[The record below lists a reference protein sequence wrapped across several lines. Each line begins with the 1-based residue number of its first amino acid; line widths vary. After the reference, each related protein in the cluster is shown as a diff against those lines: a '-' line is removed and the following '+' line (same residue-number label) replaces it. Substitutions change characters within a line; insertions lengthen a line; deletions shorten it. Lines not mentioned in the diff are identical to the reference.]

1 MLLMG
6 AALLMGAGAVTGL
19 LGSLLGLG
27 GGILLVPLLVLGFG
41 LPMEEAVPASLI
53 CVVASS
59 CGAAANY
66 MENKL
71 ADTRLAMTLELAT
84 VAGALLGGL
93 VAAFIPSAVL
103 AVGFGVFALY
113 VAMNFLLLKPDLAS
127 DLKGDYTPVNYPLG
141 IGGSVVAGGVSA
153 LLGVGGGPLKVP
165 LMTFGMRV
173 PFKVASATSNLM
185 IGITG
190 AASVMGYA
198 WRGDLHL
205 ALAAPLVVGVLA
217 GAALGSKLMLKAKPT
232 ALKRLFALVLL
243 VVAAQML
250 WRGGRGLWP
259 NL

>member
-1 MLLMG
+1 MG
-6 AALLMGAGAVTGL
+6 VALLTGAGAAAGL

-27 GGILLVPLLVLGFG
+27 GGILLVPALVLLLGV
-41 LPMEEAVPASLI
+41 PMEAAVPASLV

-59 CGAAANY
+59 CGAAANF

-71 ADTRLAMTLELAT
+71 ADTRLALTLELAT
-84 VAGALLGGL
+84 VAGAMLGGL
-93 VAAFIPSAVL
+93 VAAFIPPAWL
-103 AVGFGVFALY
+103 AIGFGIFALY
-113 VAMNFLLLKPDLAS
+113 VALNFLVLRADLGAQTAES
-127 DLKGDYTPVNYPLG
+127 YTPVNYPLG
-141 IGGSVVAGGVSA
+141 IGGSLVAGGVSA

-185 IGITG
+185 IGVTA
-190 AASVMGYA
+190 AASVIGYA
-198 WRGDLHL
+198 WRGELHL
-205 ALAAPLVVGVLA
+205 NLAAPLVVGVLV
-217 GAALGSKLMLKAKPT
+217 GAAVGSKLMVKTKPGVLKK
-232 ALKRLFALVLL
+232 LFAFVLL